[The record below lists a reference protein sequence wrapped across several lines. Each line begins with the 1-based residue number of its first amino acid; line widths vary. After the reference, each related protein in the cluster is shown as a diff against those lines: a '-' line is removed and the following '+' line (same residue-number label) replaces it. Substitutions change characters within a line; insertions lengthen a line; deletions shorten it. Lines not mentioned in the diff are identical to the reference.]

1 MALSDTPVDERRNWI
16 SALVILLVVSLWMLT
31 MRIMNSAFLMLDFEV
46 SIIYFPTVL
55 AALVVVYISL
65 RGPSEQVSPT
75 N

>member
-1 MALSDTPVDERRNWI
+1 VALSDTPVDERRNWI